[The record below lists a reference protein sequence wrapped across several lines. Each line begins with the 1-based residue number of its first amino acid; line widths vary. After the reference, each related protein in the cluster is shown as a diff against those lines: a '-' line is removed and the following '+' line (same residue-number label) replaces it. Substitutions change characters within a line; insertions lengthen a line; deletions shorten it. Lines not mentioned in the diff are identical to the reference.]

1 MLVRAIFRI
10 VGHLAVEL
18 IVLSF
23 EGSKLSDSLVIILA
37 DCSSLRVSLLLVVDT
52 IPGLSVGLSLDL
64 SGSSLSTVTHF
75 LLKALQ
81 DALLWARSSLALL

>member
-1 MLVRAIFRI
+1 MMLIRAIFRI
-10 VGHLAVEL
+10 VGHFAVEPVCVVSL
-18 IVLSF
+18 

-37 DCSSLRVSLLLVVDT
+37 DCSSLGVSLLLVVDT
-52 IPGLSVGLSLDL
+52 IPGFSVGLSLNL

-81 DALLWARSSLALL
+81 DA